1 MKMFTFFSVG
11 IIGLLSA
18 TLFNPAKA
26 QPDYCSLNE
35 VPKKVE
41 LHLFGSLTKAKMTSN
56 IS

>member
-1 MKMFTFFSVG
+1 MKIFTLFSVG

-35 VPKKVE
+35 VPKK
-41 LHLFGSLTKAKMTSN
+41 
-56 IS
+56 